1 MKILLDSHSLVWF
14 VTDASRLPAAALAA
28 ILDSANVAH
37 VSPASFFELAIK
49 HSLGKLR
56 LAVSFEDFVER
67 VDKKAGLQTLQT
79 QPEHALELAKLPF
92 HHRDPFDRILVSQAM
107 AENMPIISADV
118 ALDFYGIRR
127 MW

>member
-1 MKILLDSHSLVWF
+1 M
-14 VTDASRLPAAALAA
+14 
-28 ILDSANVAH
+28 
-37 VSPASFFELAIK
+37 AIK

-67 VDKKAGLQTLQT
+67 VDKKAGLQTLQI

-107 AENMPIISADV
+107 VENMPIISADV